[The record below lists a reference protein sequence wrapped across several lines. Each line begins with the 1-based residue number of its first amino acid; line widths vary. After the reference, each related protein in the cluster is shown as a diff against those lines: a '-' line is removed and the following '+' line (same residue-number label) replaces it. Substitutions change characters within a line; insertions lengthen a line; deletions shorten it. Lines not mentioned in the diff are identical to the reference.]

1 MKLTKNFSKS
11 EFDSRDGAEMPI
23 QVLRNIKVLAKQ
35 LQKVRTMLAMPIH
48 INSGYRSVE
57 YNASL
62 PNSVKNSQHVFGKAA
77 DITIQGLEPTIVYKI
92 LEVLI
97 NDGIILQGGLGLYN
111 TFVHY
116 DTRGKYIRWDYTS

>member
-1 MKLTKNFSKS
+1 MKLTKNFNKS

-23 QVLRNIKVLAKQ
+23 QVLRNVKVLAKQ

-57 YNASL
+57 YNESIGGVL
-62 PNSVKNSQHVFGKAA
+62 DSMHVQGKAA
-77 DITIQGLEPTIVYKI
+77 DLTIEGLEPTIVYKI

>member
-11 EFDSRDGAEMPI
+11 EFNSADGTEMNSI
-23 QVLRNIKVLAKQ
+23 VLSNIKTLAKQ
-35 LQKVRTMLAMPIH
+35 LQKVRGMLEKPIT

-57 YNASL
+57 HN
-62 PNSVKNSQHVFGKAA
+62 KNIGGVADSQHVLGKAA
-77 DITIQGLEPTIVYKI
+77 DITIQGLEPAIVYKI

-97 NDGIILQGGLGLYN
+97 KDGIIKEGGLGLYK

-116 DTRGKYIRWDYTS
+116 DIRGKHIRWDFS